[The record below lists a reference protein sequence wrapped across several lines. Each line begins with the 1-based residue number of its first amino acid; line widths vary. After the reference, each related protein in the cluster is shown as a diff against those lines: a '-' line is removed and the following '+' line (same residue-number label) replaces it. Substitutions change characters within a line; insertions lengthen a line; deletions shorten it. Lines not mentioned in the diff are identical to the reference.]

1 MCTYDLNVVLC
12 GCRDPACKQRDAELD
27 QWLTEPGHVLEV
39 CWYYRISGLC
49 LGSFYNHDPNRLVVR
64 LGMDPRNGNSTQD
77 CTNKKIDFDEPY
89 WGKSSTAQFGGQ
101 SVASYKSVEILCRQE
116 A

>member
-64 LGMDPRNGNSTQD
+64 LGMNPRNGNSTQD
-77 CTNKKIDFDEPY
+77 CTNKKIDFDEPCER
-89 WGKSSTAQFGGQ
+89 WPTRCPLCVLKCRAMEGDTAWN
-101 SVASYKSVEILCRQE
+101 
-116 A
+116 